1 MGVIPGRGLPGQFQG
16 GGDSGRGLPGQ
27 FQGGG
32 DSGQGLTWTVSG
44 RA

>member
-1 MGVIPGRGLPGQFQG
+1 MIAGRGLPE
-16 GGDSGRGLPGQ
+16 Q

-44 RA
+44 RG

>member
-1 MGVIPGRGLPGQFQG
+1 MGVIVGR
-16 GGDSGRGLPGQ
+16 SLPGQ

>member
-1 MGVIPGRGLPGQFQG
+1 MDSFRMGVIAGRSLPGQFQG
-16 GGDSGRGLPGQ
+16 R
-27 FQGGG
+27 G